1 MSQVVVVSIKWHKGK
16 IILNWSFT
24 ASCPPNKP
32 KMFCPESFCNY
43 QSCSN
48 FPNAQ
53 CVIDNCGQCRATFI
67 ENGTDVTDQCSKF
80 YLNN

>member
-1 MSQVVVVSIKWHKGK
+1 
-16 IILNWSFT
+16 
-24 ASCPPNKP
+24 
-32 KMFCPESFCNY
+32 MFCPESLCNL

-53 CVIDNCGQCRATFI
+53 CVIDNCGQCKATFI

-80 YLNN
+80 YLNNINTLKYFYKLIYVMLSLFRMQCRRCYI